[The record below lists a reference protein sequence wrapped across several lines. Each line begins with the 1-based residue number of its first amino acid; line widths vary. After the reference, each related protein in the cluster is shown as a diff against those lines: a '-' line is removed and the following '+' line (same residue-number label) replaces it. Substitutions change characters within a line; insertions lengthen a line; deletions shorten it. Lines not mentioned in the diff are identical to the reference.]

1 MAGKKL
7 LLGALLAG
15 ATVFLA
21 TASPAWAVVLVAQSA
36 CSIEMTLAGA
46 CPPIQASAGIGNGG
60 VDVNAGWES
69 ESPGGGGA
77 GSYGG
82 GGDGGGDGYSGGGG
96 GGTGLPDGVSFI
108 PGVNPYDG
116 EDAASGPGLPP
127 RRGPVV
133 VPPAPGEPVPV
144 CQPQT
149 PCDPALVVRVTDL
162 VSIDA
167 QVSSQ
172 RMEPDG
178 WVVVG
183 LPANFMATAVEH
195 TRSGMLLGFPAD
207 VRFTP
212 AGFHWD
218 YGDGTSVTTET
229 GGASWAEL
237 GLPEFSETPT
247 SHVFTEVGNPTIT
260 LDVLYTAEYRFAGS
274 DWREVEGV
282 LAVPGAPITAHAS
295 LAGTV
300 LVAEGCSSNPG
311 GPGC

>member
-1 MAGKKL
+1 MGRVKF
-7 LLGALLAG
+7 LLAATMLLVLTIGPATSASSALRACAAWQG
-15 ATVFLA
+15 A
-21 TASPAWAVVLVAQSA
+21 SGGCPRPQSA
-36 CSIEMTLAGA
+36 
-46 CPPIQASAGIGNGG
+46 AGIGNGG

>member
-1 MAGKKL
+1 M
-7 LLGALLAG
+7 
-15 ATVFLA
+15 
-21 TASPAWAVVLVAQSA
+21 
-36 CSIEMTLAGA
+36 
-46 CPPIQASAGIGNGG
+46 
-60 VDVNAGWES
+60 
-69 ESPGGGGA
+69 
-77 GSYGG
+77 
-82 GGDGGGDGYSGGGG
+82 
-96 GGTGLPDGVSFI
+96 GLPDGVSFI

-229 GGASWAEL
+229 GGTSWAEL